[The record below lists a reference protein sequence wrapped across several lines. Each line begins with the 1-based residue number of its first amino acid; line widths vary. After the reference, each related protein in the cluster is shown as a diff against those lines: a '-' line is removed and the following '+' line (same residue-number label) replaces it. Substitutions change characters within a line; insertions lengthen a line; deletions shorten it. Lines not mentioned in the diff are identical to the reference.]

1 MNFRLELPSG
11 IRWSPL
17 LIATAIA
24 GVAGAFV
31 VVDHGFSLFVDL
43 FRSSSTVES
52 VDVTTP
58 LLAQHEETHGLY
70 ERRFEGRSLFF
81 APPDWKRKVPPPP
94 PPPPP
99 QPAPPP
105 PPPPTE
111 YMGPKPIGMLG
122 SSVYFEGNKV
132 MEVGK
137 ESDGVTVLEVVSPW
151 ELKIKHKGKV
161 YDVAIGQKP
170 SDSLF
175 KPLTTA
181 STPSGITV
189 APPTA
194 ATGGTPSPSGT
205 SPSSAAGTVP
215 GTASNPPVLTASP
228 AVPATVP
235 NAVSQAEVAKMG
247 MDAARG
253 ALAAVSAAQGRPDL
267 DPAVRQRLETEEQW
281 LTERLETLGR

>member
-31 VVDHGFSLFVDL
+31 VVDHGFSLLVDL

-105 PPPPTE
+105 PPPPAE

-189 APPTA
+189 APPPA
-194 ATGGTPSPSGT
+194 AAGGTPSSSGT

-215 GTASNPPVLTASP
+215 GTASNPPVLNASP

>member
-1 MNFRLELPSG
+1 MNFRINLPSG

-24 GVAGAFV
+24 GVAGAV
-31 VVDHGFSLFVDL
+31 TVLDHGVPLLVDL

-99 QPAPPP
+99 QPLPPP
-105 PPPPTE
+105 PPPPVE

-122 SSVYFEGNKV
+122 SAVYFEGNKV

-137 ESDGVTVLEVVSPW
+137 ESDGVTVLEVISPW

-161 YDVAIGQKP
+161 YDVAVGQKP
-170 SDSLF
+170 NDTLF
-175 KPLTTA
+175 KPITTA
-181 STPSGITV
+181 TTPSGMTV
-189 APPTA
+189 SAGAAAGGGSTPPGA
-194 ATGGTPSPSGT
+194 
-205 SPSSAAGTVP
+205 AAGTTGGAAGAP
-215 GTASNPPVLTASP
+215 AKPPVLNATP
-228 AVPATVP
+228 AVPAPVP
-235 NAVSQAEVAKMG
+235 NALSEEGVAKMEI
-247 MDAARG
+247 DTARS
-253 ALAAVSAAQGRPDL
+253 ALAAVAAAQTRQDL
-267 DPAVRQRLETEEQW
+267 DPAVRQRLANEEQW
-281 LTERLETLGR
+281 LTQRLETLGR